1 MSTYGLDS
9 KDILKLDKGP
19 SSNVVTV
26 IPDSVATDVVALG
39 PVLTTNNN
47 TGVIPYRETTSGHLK
62 AVTVTSPITFM
73 NGVLTG
79 PAAATLTSLL
89 PDWQHNNNKAIE
101 AIKLEYYGMLS
112 SGGGGPPPAFTY
124 ELSNAADFGG
134 SQFGTVAVQN
144 INSAYAGG
152 TTYLV
157 QVKTKAMEGPKTPV
171 LITQVAPTSEP
182 GGRWPHLC
190 NMPCGVIPS
199 KTPGFFNIWFT
210 PNPPISSPTIVKG
223 SEIWFHW
230 FIPYRPEPEII
241 DNTTKVEPALPL

>member
-1 MSTYGLDS
+1 
-9 KDILKLDKGP
+9 
-19 SSNVVTV
+19 
-26 IPDSVATDVVALG
+26 
-39 PVLTTNNN
+39 
-47 TGVIPYRETTSGHLK
+47 
-62 AVTVTSPITFM
+62 M

-89 PDWQHNNNKAIE
+89 PDWQHNNNKAIG
-101 AIKLEYYGMLS
+101 AIELENTGMKTGLATT
-112 SGGGGPPPAFTY
+112 AFTF
-124 ELSNAADFGG
+124 ESSSAADFGG
-134 SQFGTVAVQN
+134 SQFGTVAVRN
-144 INSAYAGG
+144 TLGPFIAG

-157 QVKTKAMEGPKTPV
+157 QVATKAMEGPKTPV

-210 PNPPISSPTIVKG
+210 PNPPISSPPILKE

>member
-62 AVTVTSPITFM
+62 AVTVSPANAWAGGILNIPTFD
-73 NGVLTG
+73 
-79 PAAATLTSLL
+79 TLFEG
-89 PDWQHNNNKAIE
+89 WQHNNNKAIE
-101 AIKLEYYGMLS
+101 AIKLEFYGMLS
-112 SGGGGPPPAFTY
+112 SGGVIPAPAFTY